1 MNNTINHNT
10 PHIWVFDVGI
20 FLLYKHYEID
30 IKTNTCRTAWIVSWK
45 GPILVDFLTI
55 WGTPQ
60 TWSLNKG
67 YTHALDPSERP
78 LKHGVFIKS

>member
-1 MNNTINHNT
+1 MTFVLNPFIHFNFLIYVMNY
-10 PHIWVFDVGI
+10 GC
-20 FLLYKHYEID
+20 EID

-67 YTHALDPSERP
+67 YTHTLDPSERP
-78 LKHGVFIKS
+78 LKHGVVIRS